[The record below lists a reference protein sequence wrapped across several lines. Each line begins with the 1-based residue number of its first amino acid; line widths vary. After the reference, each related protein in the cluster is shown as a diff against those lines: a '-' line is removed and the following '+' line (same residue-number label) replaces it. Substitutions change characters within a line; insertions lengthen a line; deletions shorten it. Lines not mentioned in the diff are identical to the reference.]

1 MGDIRQ
7 VDGPKILPRGY
18 GKTLPAPPPQY
29 EWEARPY
36 VFHEFP
42 KAMTEP
48 CTQKHI
54 EWWRQNNKYTD
65 PRSGATC
72 YNGHPPRLG
81 SMVGCLA
88 TEEDVASGFADAVN
102 EEVTVDNPEEEEIFR
117 QMHPEVAVSA
127 PVPDVRAGVVAGLQ
141 RRPSTVSIPVAAA
154 QGSPMADIEAVAEQ
168 NRLLANMLAER
179 KELLR
184 QLAELDAP
192 SAPAAAPAKPAK
204 TAEVLTPPDPSAKP
218 ALSATEEREA
228 LIKIALKRGIA
239 IDKRWAAAKI
249 RAAIAADE
257 G

>member
-1 MGDIRQ
+1 MGEIRQ

-18 GKTLPAPPPQY
+18 GKTLPQPPPAY
-29 EWEARPY
+29 EWEMRPY
-36 VFHEFP
+36 VFHEYP

-48 CTQKHI
+48 CTMKHV

-65 PRSGATC
+65 PRTGVTC
-72 YNGHPPRLG
+72 YNGHPPKLG

-88 TEEDVASGFADAVN
+88 TEEDIASGFADALN

-117 QMHPEVAVSA
+117 QMHPNAGISA

-141 RRPSTVSIPVAAA
+141 RRPSTVSIPVSAA
-154 QGSPMADIEAVAEQ
+154 QESPMADIEAVAEQ

-192 SAPAAAPAKPAK
+192 SSAPISPAAKVMEPPEPAP
-204 TAEVLTPPDPSAKP
+204 AKP